1 MLTSLIQMIPF
12 FRYICNCKALDISV
26 LVNFFMGIKLMPFHK
41 LCPIFGSASL
51 KEFSNF
57 EMSVYK
63 GS

>member
-1 MLTSLIQMIPF
+1 MIPF
-12 FRYICNCKALDISV
+12 FSNICNCKALDISA
-26 LVNFFMGIKLMPFHK
+26 LVNFFMDKIDVISK